1 MCSFVAGELYSKK
14 KKKAGQ
20 KRKSKHDMKTFD
32 GKAMLQNALNS
43 QGMNTRTLWTPVLK
57 CSSLHLNPPTPRA
70 YIQMPNS

>member
-1 MCSFVAGELYSKK
+1 MCSYVAGELYSKK

-43 QGMNTRTLWTPVLK
+43 QGMNTRTL
-57 CSSLHLNPPTPRA
+57 
-70 YIQMPNS
+70 